1 VDVITVCKPA
11 SVPVHACGQYRKNT
25 VVGILQAEH
34 NNIGPLFPVHRLDR
48 LVSGL
53 LILARNVHTANFF
66 RQEIEGGC
74 IQKQYVAKVKGV
86 FPADEVE
93 VNAAVIYDAKE
104 GKSSVKVI
112 VSFFFKSLIL
122 LSQVVVI
129 LISVIL
135 MSSNQMLKVQSGTE
149 LESLVSCWLQ
159 TSVPDMSGNK
169 AFWSEPW
176 RLEWRE
182 VQSTFA
188 MGSL

>member
-1 VDVITVCKPA
+1 MPCV
-11 SVPVHACGQYRKNT
+11 Q
-25 VVGILQAEH
+25 
-34 NNIGPLFPVHRLDR
+34 
-48 LVSGL
+48 
-53 LILARNVHTANFF
+53 
-66 RQEIEGGC
+66 
-74 IQKQYVAKVKGV
+74 
-86 FPADEVE
+86 VE

-112 VSFFFKSLIL
+112 ISFFFKSLIM

-159 TSVPDMSGNK
+159 TTVPDMSGNE

-182 VQSTFA
+182 VQSTLA
-188 MGSL
+188 MGSLWAHCICKITDGSILGSGYLESSTNWIPVNIQSCCSGISSGYYYGKVVVKFSISFILICLVG

>member
-1 VDVITVCKPA
+1 MGFFVQLKFLPLHCILLSLGLID
-11 SVPVHACGQYRKNT
+11 ACSQPGTN
-25 VVGILQAEH
+25 
-34 NNIGPLFPVHRLDR
+34 
-48 LVSGL
+48 
-53 LILARNVHTANFF
+53 LIPCV
-66 RQEIEGGC
+66 Q
-74 IQKQYVAKVKGV
+74 
-86 FPADEVE
+86 VE

-112 VSFFFKSLIL
+112 ISFFFKSLIL

-129 LISVIL
+129 LISVTL

-159 TSVPDMSGNK
+159 TTVPDMSGNK
-169 AFWSEPW
+169 AFRSEPC

-182 VQSTFA
+182 VQSTLA

>member
-1 VDVITVCKPA
+1 MID
-11 SVPVHACGQYRKNT
+11 
-25 VVGILQAEH
+25 
-34 NNIGPLFPVHRLDR
+34 
-48 LVSGL
+48 
-53 LILARNVHTANFF
+53 
-66 RQEIEGGC
+66 
-74 IQKQYVAKVKGV
+74 GV
-86 FPADEVE
+86 FCPTEISPFTLHTLSLGLIDACSQPGTNLMPCVQVE

-112 VSFFFKSLIL
+112 IRFFFKSLIM

-159 TSVPDMSGNK
+159 TTVPDMSGNE

-182 VQSTFA
+182 VQFTLA

>member
-1 VDVITVCKPA
+1 LIDGFFCPTEISPFALHTLPLGLID
-11 SVPVHACGQYRKNT
+11 ACSQPGTDLMPRVQ
-25 VVGILQAEH
+25 
-34 NNIGPLFPVHRLDR
+34 
-48 LVSGL
+48 
-53 LILARNVHTANFF
+53 
-66 RQEIEGGC
+66 
-74 IQKQYVAKVKGV
+74 
-86 FPADEVE
+86 VE

-112 VSFFFKSLIL
+112 ISFFFKSLIL

-159 TSVPDMSGNK
+159 TTVPDMSGNK
-169 AFWSEPW
+169 AFQSEPW

-182 VQSTFA
+182 VQSTLA

>member
-1 VDVITVCKPA
+1 MP
-11 SVPVHACGQYRKNT
+11 R
-25 VVGILQAEH
+25 
-34 NNIGPLFPVHRLDR
+34 
-48 LVSGL
+48 
-53 LILARNVHTANFF
+53 
-66 RQEIEGGC
+66 
-74 IQKQYVAKVKGV
+74 IQ
-86 FPADEVE
+86 VE

-112 VSFFFKSLIL
+112 ISVFFKSLIL

-135 MSSNQMLKVQSGTE
+135 MSSNQMLKVQSSTE

-159 TSVPDMSGNK
+159 TTVPDMSGNK
-169 AFWSEPW
+169 AFRSEPW

-182 VQSTFA
+182 VQFTLA